1 MFDRV
6 SQQLTPDQEE
16 ASATGDAPDDDDDDD
31 DAESASAGHGALLV
45 EHDDPLQ
52 ATLLCPTPTK
62 DQSDDASHMQRSD
75 MQRSPG
81 LAAPVSLAVTLA
93 GNDVSMG
100 MEPSVAWGGAATG
113 GHDLHAATPATADGI
128 SFSGNMTAG
137 VAAGHSHT
145 LPLTVPR
152 VAAPSRS
159 GADLYHASD
168 PHLSTTIPYDHTG
181 VAQMKPSVSSA
192 WAAADQTELSELKV
206 KFERESSSRRRS
218 DQRVHELELLQQ
230 TQVQRITAL
239 EEEVETQVSSLKH
252 MPYIPFLRYTT
263 LTCLVTFTSNISKS

>member
-16 ASATGDAPDDDDDDD
+16 ASATGDAPDDDDDD
-31 DAESASAGHGALLV
+31 AESVSAGHGALLV
-45 EHDDPLQ
+45 EHDDPLH

-93 GNDVSMG
+93 GNDVSVG

-113 GHDLHAATPATADGI
+113 DHDLHAATPATADGI
-128 SFSGNMTAG
+128 SLSGNMTGGAAG
-137 VAAGHSHT
+137 AAAGHSRDSHT

-159 GADLYHASD
+159 GADLYHASN

-181 VAQMKPSVSSA
+181 VAQTKPLVSVSTA

-206 KFERESSSRRRS
+206 KFERESSSRKRA

-230 TQVQRITAL
+230 TQVQRIAAL

-252 MPYIPFLRYTT
+252 MPYTPPFATPP
-263 LTCLVTFTSNISKS
+263 